1 MREGM
6 CFLFLPHTSA
16 SLVVSENWDPT
27 ARADLE
33 TYMERIVPEKDRW
46 YTHDL
51 EGPDDATSHIRA
63 MLTDTS
69 LTIPVDDG
77 NLSLGTWQGIYIF
90 EHRVPSAPSQGVDAG
105 IERGIKVKSSNF
117 SPGYPARMSIC
128 PSILFKFTIYL
139 SQVTTL
145 LCCTLQ
151 KRSRHNIP
159 RKTFCFLAFQN
170 HDASCVISQ
179 FHHEFDPQITE
190 FLDTYYLLIVSEIS
204 RAVMYQ
210 TSPTLTTIM

>member
-1 MREGM
+1 MNWYKTTLEFPTRGKGLHDITESVRAQLHTWNVQEGM
-6 CFLFLPHTSA
+6 CYLFLPHTSA

-33 TYMERIVPEKDRW
+33 TFMERLISEGDSW

-90 EHRVPSAPSQGVDAG
+90 EHRARPHRRKVLMRVLS
-105 IERGIKVKSSNF
+105 VKS
-117 SPGYPARMSIC
+117 
-128 PSILFKFTIYL
+128 
-139 SQVTTL
+139 
-145 LCCTLQ
+145 
-151 KRSRHNIP
+151 
-159 RKTFCFLAFQN
+159 
-170 HDASCVISQ
+170 
-179 FHHEFDPQITE
+179 
-190 FLDTYYLLIVSEIS
+190 
-204 RAVMYQ
+204 
-210 TSPTLTTIM
+210 